1 MLLRAKCV
9 RELASSEDGERLLV
23 GRVRPRELVR
33 VDRWERRL
41 APSTKL
47 DFALYRRWITLR
59 EYAGLYVAEMWA
71 NARLLREIG
80 ERAQTRPITLVCICG
95 DAERCHR
102 DLLARMVRRLFVA
115 RAPVELPVAP
125 RVSRPRAR
133 AHAMA

>member
-9 RELASSEDGERLLV
+9 RELASDGDGERLLV

-47 DFALYRRWITLR
+47 DFALYRRWITWR
-59 EYAGLYVAEMWA
+59 EYAGLYVAEMWP
-71 NARLLREIG
+71 NAHLLREIG
-80 ERAQTRPITLVCICG
+80 ERARMRPVTLVCTCS

-102 DLLARMVRRLFVA
+102 GLLARMVRNLFV
-115 RAPVELPVAP
+115 
-125 RVSRPRAR
+125 
-133 AHAMA
+133 